1 MTSHL
6 LTPVFNCG
14 SSNPTQTW
22 LRILNMLNNQRDE
35 LRPLMTALLAAMIA
49 ADFKEW
55 SDS

>member
-49 ADFKEW
+49 ADFI
-55 SDS
+55 